1 LLTKSLRMPKKKI
14 EWGNIPMKGELDSSP
29 IYKTTMFENRSKE
42 ACIRGGKIGGPKAG
56 KIAKEQ
62 KLGFHSMKKED
73 RIKVSKEVGMKVG
86 PRSKEEGFGIFGLSK
101 KETIKNAI
109 AGGKAS
115 AKSKKHPNNVKVKC
129 EHCGFQTSLPLY
141 KRWHGE
147 NCKHK

>member
-1 LLTKSLRMPKKKI
+1 MRKKE
-14 EWGNIPMKGELDSSP
+14 EWGNIPMKGEEYSNKITIQKLT
-29 IYKTTMFENRSKE
+29 INENRTKE
-42 ACIRGGKIGGPKAG
+42 SCSLGGKIGGPKAG
-56 KIAKEQ
+56 KIAKDN

-73 RIKVSKEVGMKVG
+73 RIKVSKAVGNIVG
-86 PRSKEEGFGIFGLSK
+86 PRSKNEGFGIFGLSK

-129 EHCGFQTSLPLY
+129 EHCGFKTSLPLY

>member
-1 LLTKSLRMPKKKI
+1 MAKKEI
-14 EWGNIPMKGELDSSP
+14 QWGNIPMKGDDT
-29 IYKTTMFENRSKE
+29 ITIQKITINENRTKQS
-42 ACIRGGKIGGPKAG
+42 CSNGGKIGGAKGG
-56 KIAKEQ
+56 KTAKDN

-73 RIKVSKEVGMKVG
+73 RVKLSKEIGNIVG

-115 AKSKKHPNNVKVKC
+115 AKSKKHPNNVMVKC
-129 EHCGFQTSLPLY
+129 EHCGFKTSLPLY
-141 KRWHGE
+141 KRWHGY

>member
-1 LLTKSLRMPKKKI
+1 MKKEDI
-14 EWGNIPMKGELDSSP
+14 DRIL
-29 IYKTTMFENRSKE
+29 KE
-42 ACIRGGKIGGPKAG
+42 ADSTLRNYTDAQHKGQLTINKNRTKESCSKGGKVGGPKAG
-56 KIAKEQ
+56 KIAKEN

-73 RIKVSKEVGMKVG
+73 RVKLSKEIGNIIG

-115 AKSKKHPNNVKVKC
+115 VKSKKHPNNVKVKC
-129 EHCGFQTSLPLY
+129 EHCGLKTSLPLY
-141 KRWHGE
+141 KRWHGD